1 MDRPSPF
8 RAGVTFRCPV
18 CGKGKLFA
26 GFLKIRPVCAACGA
40 TLGETD
46 SGDAPMVF
54 AILILGFAIVGA
66 ALFVEVKYTPPY
78 WFHAVLWIPALII
91 GAALLLPL
99 LKSVFYALNYHHQP
113 GEDVTRQPR
122 P

>member
-1 MDRPSPF
+1 MQGPSPF
-8 RAGVTFRCPV
+8 RAGCTFRCPA

-26 GFLKIRPVCAACGA
+26 GFLKIRPACNACGA

-54 AILILGFAIVGA
+54 VILILGFAVVGA
-66 ALFVEVKYTPPY
+66 ALFVEVKYSPPY
-78 WFHAVLWIPALII
+78 WLHAVLWVPAI
-91 GAALLLPL
+91 GLGSLVLLPL

-113 GEDVTRQPR
+113 GEDVTRPR